1 VVMFALSSPI
11 GRANRA
17 TLEWWSARRYLFALV
32 LALGAKTAM
41 AQGVPTLPGQYAR
54 TDIEHGARIYG
65 LQCASCHGPTGD
77 LVPGVEL
84 RTGRLRRT
92 SGVAQNPDANLR
104 GIITTGIPGT
114 PMPPFKLSDSE
125 LTMLV
130 AYIRN
135 MRDFD
140 AQSVTLGDPSRGK
153 TVFEGPGACMT
164 CHRVNAKGSRLA
176 PDLSDI
182 GATRSADALQ
192 RALLD
197 PTGSILPSNS
207 VRAVTRDGRVVTGRR
222 LNEDTHTV
230 QLIDERERL
239 VALVK
244 ADLREY
250 MVNRESAMPSYKE
263 KLSSQ
268 ELADVIAYLLT
279 LRGQ

>member
-1 VVMFALSSPI
+1 MNLNRPARKRRWSI
-11 GRANRA
+11 GC
-17 TLEWWSARRYLFALV
+17 LLALV
-32 LALGAKTAM
+32 LVVGIAKSAM
-41 AQGVPTLPGQYAR
+41 AQGISTALVGQYAR
-54 TDIEHGARIYG
+54 TDIEHGARLYG

-77 LVPGVEL
+77 LVPGVDL

-92 SGVAQNPDANLR
+92 SGVVQNPDANLR
-104 GIITTGIPGT
+104 GIITTGISGT
-114 PMPPFKLSDSE
+114 AMPPFRLSDSE

-135 MRDFD
+135 MRDFE
-140 AQSVTLGDPSRGK
+140 ARSVTLGDATRGK
-153 TVFEGPGACMT
+153 GLFEGAGACMS
-164 CHRVNAKGSRLA
+164 CHRVNGKGPRVA

-182 GATRSADALQ
+182 GATRSADVLQ

-207 VRAVTRDGRVVTGRR
+207 IRAVTRDGKVITGRR

-230 QLIDERERL
+230 QLIDDRERL

-250 MVNRESAMPSYKE
+250 AVNRESAMPSYKD
-263 KLSSQ
+263 KLAAQ
-268 ELADVIAYLLT
+268 ELADVVAYLLT
-279 LRGQ
+279 LKGQ